1 MERFFSFIVPV
12 YNRPGELAELLESMT
27 LQNYANFEIVIVEDG
42 SDSDLRSEKLAAKY
56 SDRLEIEYLDLLRS
70 GPSLA
75 RNVGTRAARGD
86 WFLYVDSDCILP
98 QDYLKNVNS
107 FLENHQVDFF
117 GGPDRASSDFNL
129 QQKAISY
136 AMTSFLTTGGIR
148 GGKKKIDKF
157 YPRSFNLGISRQ
169 AFYQVGG
176 YPETRMH
183 PGEDMVLSIE
193 LFRHGFKSG
202 FVQDAFVYHK
212 RRTALAK
219 FFRQVFGFGKTRL
232 IISKVYPET
241 FKIFYLAPA
250 AFLLGSVFLVALT
263 LIAGLWALL
272 PLLVW
277 SGLVLIDATVQN
289 KSLVTGLISVIA
301 SFMQLY
307 GYGYGFLSAAWTVI
321 FLRKD
326 KYGVLTK
333 GFYPVRQL
341 KN

>member
-1 MERFFSFIVPV
+1 MEPFFSFIVPV
-12 YNRPGELAELLESMT
+12 YNRPGELAELLDSLA
-27 LQNYANFEIVIVEDG
+27 LQTNTNFEVIIVEDG
-42 SDSDLRSEKLAAKY
+42 SDLRSEKLVAKY
-56 SDRLEIEYLDLLRS
+56 SEKLEIEYIDLQRS

-75 RNVGTRAARGD
+75 RNVGTRAARGNF
-86 WFLYVDSDCILP
+86 FLYVDSDCILP
-98 QDYLKNVNS
+98 QDYLENVNR
-107 FLENHQVDFF
+107 FLEKNEVDFF
-117 GGPDRASSDFNL
+117 GGPDKASADFN
-129 QQKAISY
+129 QVQKAISY

-169 AFYQVGG
+169 AFFQVGG

-212 RRTALAK
+212 RRTALSK
-219 FFRQVFGFGKTRL
+219 FYRQVFRFGKTRL

-241 FKIFYLAPA
+241 FNLFYLAPA
-250 AFLLGSVFLVALT
+250 AFLAGSAL
-263 LIAGLWALL
+263 LIALSAIAGIWALL
-272 PLLVW
+272 PLLFW
-277 SGLVLIDATVQN
+277 AGLVFIDAAVRN
-289 KSLVTGLISVIA
+289 GSAVTGLISVIA
-301 SFMQLY
+301 SFIQLC
-307 GYGYGFLSAAWTVI
+307 GYGAGFLGAVWTVMI
-321 FLRKD
+321 LRKD

-333 GFYPVRQL
+333 GFYHLRNQ